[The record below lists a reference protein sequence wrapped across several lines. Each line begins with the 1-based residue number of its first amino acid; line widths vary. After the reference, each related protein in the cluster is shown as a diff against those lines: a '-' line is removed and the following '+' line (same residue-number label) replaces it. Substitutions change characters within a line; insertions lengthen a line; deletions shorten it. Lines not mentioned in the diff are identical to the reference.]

1 MKGYKKGTFR
11 YKLASALVL
20 VTCGLFAASCTSTLS
35 TRASHVR
42 LVSAVQAHEVE
53 NQCEFLGNVSGTPSF
68 WGYVFGGVGMFGSY
82 WTYSNEALNE
92 MLDNAAELGATHVFV
107 NRGNSLELRGEA
119 FVCAYCRLPD
129 GTSDAASCRGPD
141 GEPDSEKCVDEKGTP
156 TGPAHCEGAEAEGRE
171 QCAEAGGK
179 WISTASKAECES
191 QGKTWVTEAKTRR
204 ACEEKK
210 GAWVPRAGNRVGCE
224 AKGGEWVTNDD
235 VLRLAPSPAK
245 GKEEE

>member
-1 MKGYKKGTFR
+1 LF
-11 YKLASALVL
+11 LAS
-20 VTCGLFAASCTSTLS
+20 CSSTLS

-42 LVSAVQAHEVE
+42 LVSAVQAQEVE
-53 NQCEFLGNVSGTPSF
+53 TQCEFLGNVSGTPSF
-68 WGYVFGGVGMFGSY
+68 WGYVFYGFGLWGSY

-119 FVCAYCRLPD
+119 FVCAYCRMPD
-129 GTSDAASCRGPD
+129 GEADTAACLGPD
-141 GEPDSEKCVDEKGTP
+141 GEPDEDACVDAKGKP
-156 TGPAHCEGAEAEGRE
+156 AGMAHCEGAEADGADA
-171 QCAEAGGK
+171 CAEAGGT
-179 WISTASKAECES
+179 WVPDVSKMECEG
-191 QGKTWVTEAKTRR
+191 QGNTWVSRATTPR

-210 GAWVPRAGNRVGCE
+210 GTWVPRAINRVGCE
-224 AKGGEWVTNDD
+224 AKGGEWITNTE